1 MFIHN
6 IPNNLIKYLTNY
18 SKNIIN
24 NLNSNNVIIN
34 RTINHVKQIIN

>member
-6 IPNNLIKYLTNY
+6 IPNNLIKYLTKY

-34 RTINHVKQIIN
+34 KTINHIKIIIN